1 MRLDDILETVS
12 GYAPD
17 ADTEVIIQAYF
28 FAAKAHDRQQRKS
41 GEAYFTHPV
50 AVAGILAQ
58 MKMDVD
64 TIATALLHD
73 TLEDTFATSEEITEL
88 FGEQICAL
96 VDGVTKLSKLEY
108 RSKEQAAAENFRKML
123 LAMSKDIRVILVK
136 LADRLH
142 NMRTLHHMRDDK
154 RRRIAKETME
164 IYVPIAARLGL
175 MSIRMELENIC
186 FENLHPEKFLELSA
200 QLAEGEELRQAY
212 IDKVRSDL
220 NGRFQ
225 EMGITGDI
233 YGRAKHK
240 WSIHQKM
247 VNNNLEFHQL
257 HDLLAFRIIVK
268 DVSQCYAALGFV
280 HSFYQPVPSRIK
292 DYIAMPKANGYKSL
306 HTTVVGPKGKRFEVQ
321 IRTPEMHRIA
331 EDGIAAHWK
340 YKAGHLALKAEE
352 IAKISRMRELF
363 QVAKEVE
370 DPEEFMEVV
379 KIDLF
384 SEDVFVFTPTG
395 DVREF
400 PKGATALDFAYGI
413 HSEVG
418 NSCVGAKINGRMVPL
433 RHTLASGDT
442 VEILT
447 SKNQYP
453 RRDWLKM
460 VKTGR
465 AISRIRR
472 YLREEEHETGRRMG
486 REMLENELKKR
497 GATLQSLVKNGELK
511 AWLKKHSFREV
522 DSLFLQLAQGHLG
535 LSKLCR
541 ELLPGSEEFEDS
553 PPAENALGRIVDRIR
568 GRSARSPVLVSGTED
583 VLVAF
588 AKCCNPLPKEPVAGY
603 VTRGRGI
610 TLHRKDCVQL
620 MSMDPSRRIPV
631 EWDAKAEGGAHVGNI
646 RVICVDRAG
655 LLANISKNCLD
666 AGVNITSVSANGLG
680 DQKAEVDLQ
689 VRVGDVMELT
699 KLIRRIEK
707 IKGVISVERVGASG
721 S

>member
-1 MRLDDILETVS
+1 M
-12 GYAPD
+12 
-17 ADTEVIIQAYF
+17 
-28 FAAKAHDRQQRKS
+28 
-41 GEAYFTHPV
+41 
-50 AVAGILAQ
+50 
-58 MKMDVD
+58 
-64 TIATALLHD
+64 
-73 TLEDTFATSEEITEL
+73 
-88 FGEQICAL
+88 
-96 VDGVTKLSKLEY
+96 
-108 RSKEQAAAENFRKML
+108 
-123 LAMSKDIRVILVK
+123 
-136 LADRLH
+136 
-142 NMRTLHHMRDDK
+142 
-154 RRRIAKETME
+154 
-164 IYVPIAARLGL
+164 
-175 MSIRMELENIC
+175 
-186 FENLHPEKFLELSA
+186 
-200 QLAEGEELRQAY
+200 AEGEELRQAY

-486 REMLENELKKR
+486 REMLENELKNAAR
-497 GATLQSLVKNGELK
+497 R
-511 AWLKKHSFREV
+511 F
-522 DSLFLQLAQGHLG
+522 
-535 LSKLCR
+535 
-541 ELLPGSEEFEDS
+541 S
-553 PPAENALGRIVDRIR
+553 P
-568 GRSARSPVLVSGTED
+568 
-583 VLVAF
+583 
-588 AKCCNPLPKEPVAGY
+588 
-603 VTRGRGI
+603 
-610 TLHRKDCVQL
+610 
-620 MSMDPSRRIPV
+620 
-631 EWDAKAEGGAHVGNI
+631 W
-646 RVICVDRAG
+646 
-655 LLANISKNCLD
+655 
-666 AGVNITSVSANGLG
+666 
-680 DQKAEVDLQ
+680 
-689 VRVGDVMELT
+689 
-699 KLIRRIEK
+699 
-707 IKGVISVERVGASG
+707 
-721 S
+721 